1 MSSNLLNFRPASY
14 HKGKE
19 CYVSYYCVDPS
30 TDRLRRVKVKVNH
43 VKKPSERERF
53 ARALCNAINNKLYDG
68 WNPFIEALN
77 ASSVTMA
84 DAIGLF
90 MDAKSKFS
98 RKSTIRSYK
107 SYCDTFRN
115 WLVKKRLQDRYCAML
130 ETSVLESFLEDTDR
144 IRNFSNRTWNNY
156 CSFLYTFFDW
166 LVSKKYIGSN
176 PAAELKKRRTD
187 NKFRTVIPAADRKR
201 IKAWFSDRLPIYNY
215 VMQLCYRLLMRPNEI
230 VQLRVADIDFD
241 DSIIRV
247 RSEVAKNHGERLL
260 AVPEDMMVF
269 FRELACYPPQFFVF
283 ADRNTYKPGPRQ
295 MSPTRIAEKWK
306 EMRDELKL
314 PGNYQFYSLKD
325 SGITEMLES
334 GVPSKL
340 VKELADHSSLEM
352 TEKYM
357 HRSNAKRILQYDVLH
372 F

>member
-1 MSSNLLNFRPASY
+1 
-14 HKGKE
+14 
-19 CYVSYYCVDPS
+19 
-30 TDRLRRVKVKVNH
+30 
-43 VKKPSERERF
+43 
-53 ARALCNAINNKLYDG
+53 
-68 WNPFIEALN
+68 
-77 ASSVTMA
+77 
-84 DAIGLF
+84 
-90 MDAKSKFS
+90 
-98 RKSTIRSYK
+98 
-107 SYCDTFRN
+107 
-115 WLVKKRLQDRYCAML
+115 
-130 ETSVLESFLEDTDR
+130 
-144 IRNFSNRTWNNY
+144 
-156 CSFLYTFFDW
+156 
-166 LVSKKYIGSN
+166 
-176 PAAELKKRRTD
+176 
-187 NKFRTVIPAADRKR
+187 
-201 IKAWFSDRLPIYNY
+201 
-215 VMQLCYRLLMRPNEI
+215 
-230 VQLRVADIDFD
+230 
-241 DSIIRV
+241 
-247 RSEVAKNHGERLL
+247 
-260 AVPEDMMVF
+260 MVF